1 MQRGLIGGDSGAGD
15 VGTEVEGNSR
25 LTAGSGAVLFFLLAA
40 EGVTILRVR
49 GLLSAHV
56 FIGMLLIPPV
66 VVKLASTGWR
76 FFHYYRGSPA
86 YVRKGPP
93 PPILR
98 LLGPAVVVLTVAV
111 LASGV
116 ALVLAP
122 KAAGGRL
129 LLIHKA
135 SFVLW
140 FGAMAIHVL
149 GHFVETARHAPSDW
163 VRRTRRDVAGAGAR
177 QWAIVGSIVAGCIL
191 GAAMLG
197 PTSTY
202 RVQHP
207 RHEEGA
213 AVRPATPPSFPKLSL
228 ALMLTS

>member
-1 MQRGLIGGDSGAGD
+1 MQRGLIGGDRAGGARTG
-15 VGTEVEGNSR
+15 VEGNSR

-40 EGVTILRVR
+40 EGVTILSVR

-76 FFHYYRGSPA
+76 FFHYYRGTPA

-122 KAAGGRL
+122 KAIGGRL

-149 GHFVETARHAPSDW
+149 GHLVETARHAPSDW

-177 QWAIVGSIVAGCIL
+177 QWAIVGSLVAGCIL

-197 PTSTY
+197 PASTY
-202 RVQHP
+202 RVQRP
-207 RHEEGA
+207 RHDKGA
-213 AVRPATPPSFPKLSL
+213 AVS
-228 ALMLTS
+228 TSHAPVFSET